1 MDRGDCMDSSLDRAR
16 GCLVGLAVGDAV
28 GTTLEFRP
36 RGSFKPLTDMVGGG
50 HFCLQKGYWTDDTS
64 MALCLSHS
72 LLACQGFNATDQM
85 QRYCD
90 WYDNGYLSSI
100 GNCFDIGTTVSGA
113 LRRFQ
118 KSGNPFSGMTAKWT
132 SGNGSIMRLAPIPI
146 AYRQDTALAVF
157 FAKQSSSTTHRA
169 ELCLDACGLLA
180 AQLVELLQGGDK
192 ESLLRVSYPAQ
203 TDAIATLQQ
212 FDFIDKNYRDLRGTG
227 YVLESLEAALWCF
240 WHTHC
245 YADCILAAANLG
257 DDADTTAAIAGQLAG
272 AYYGYKGI
280 REDWLQHLYWHDE
293 ICALADQL
301 YDLRPTRDDL
311 TPEWPNAATT

>member
-1 MDRGDCMDSSLDRAR
+1 MDKGLDRAR

-64 MALCLSHS
+64 MALCLAHS
-72 LLACQGFNATDQM
+72 LLECKGFNATDQM

-100 GNCFDIGTTVSGA
+100 GNCFDIGTTVSSA

-118 KSGNPFSGMTAKWT
+118 KNGNPFSGMKATWT

-146 AYRQDTALAVF
+146 AYMHDAEQAIHYAR
-157 FAKQSSSTTHRA
+157 QSSRTTHGA
-169 ELCLDACGLLA
+169 ALCLDACGWMS
-180 AQLVELLQGGDK
+180 AQLLDLLQGGDK
-192 ESLLRVSYPAQ
+192 ASLLRVSYPAQ
-203 TDAIATLQQ
+203 TEAIATLQQ
-212 FDFIDKNYRDLRGTG
+212 FDFLDKNYRDLKGTG

-257 DDADTTAAIAGQLAG
+257 DDADTTAAVAGQLAG
-272 AYYGYKGI
+272 AYYGYQGI
-280 REDWLQHLYWHDE
+280 REDWCQHLYWHDE
-293 ICALADQL
+293 ICELSDKL
-301 YDLRPTRDDL
+301 YYLQPAAEEL
-311 TPEWPNAATT
+311 TPEWPNAAAT

>member
-1 MDRGDCMDSSLDRAR
+1 MDKGLDRAR

-64 MALCLSHS
+64 MALCLAHS
-72 LLACQGFNATDQM
+72 LLVCEGFNATDQM

-100 GNCFDIGTTVSGA
+100 GNCFDIGTTVSSA

-118 KSGNPFSGMTAKWT
+118 KNGNPFSGMKATWT

-146 AYRQDTALAVF
+146 AYMHDAAQAIHYAR
-157 FAKQSSSTTHRA
+157 QSSRTTHGA
-169 ELCLDACGLLA
+169 ALCLDACGWMS
-180 AQLVELLQGGDK
+180 AQLLDLLQGGNK
-192 ESLLRVSYPAQ
+192 ESLLRVSYLAQ
-203 TDAIATLQQ
+203 TEAIATLQQ
-212 FDFIDKNYRDLRGTG
+212 FDFLDKNYRDLKGTG

-257 DDADTTAAIAGQLAG
+257 DDADTTAAVAGQLAG
-272 AYYGYKGI
+272 AYYGYQGI
-280 REDWLQHLYWHDE
+280 REDWCQHLYWHDE
-293 ICALADQL
+293 ICELSDKL
-301 YDLRPTRDDL
+301 YYLQPAGEEL

>member
-1 MDRGDCMDSSLDRAR
+1 MDEGLDRAR

-64 MALCLSHS
+64 MALCLAHS
-72 LLACQGFNATDQM
+72 LLECEGFNAADQM

-118 KSGNPFSGMTAKWT
+118 KNGNPFSGMKATWT

-146 AYRQDTALAVF
+146 AYQHDAEQVVYYAR
-157 FAKQSSSTTHRA
+157 QSSRTTHGA
-169 ELCLDACGLLA
+169 HLCLDACGWMS
-180 AQLVELLQGGDK
+180 AQLLYLLQGGDK
-192 ESLLRVSYPAQ
+192 ASLLQVSYPAQ
-203 TDAIATLQQ
+203 TEAIATLQQ
-212 FDFIDKNYRDLRGTG
+212 FDFLDKNYRDLKGTG

-240 WHTHC
+240 WHTHS

-257 DDADTTAAIAGQLAG
+257 DDADTTAAVAGQLAG
-272 AYYGYKGI
+272 AYYGYQGI
-280 REDWLQHLYWHDE
+280 REDWRQHLYWHDE
-293 ICALADQL
+293 ICALSDQL
-301 YDLRPTRDDL
+301 YYLQPTRDDL
-311 TPEWPNAATT
+311 TPEWRNASAT

>member
-1 MDRGDCMDSSLDRAR
+1 MDKQLDRAR

-64 MALCLSHS
+64 MALCLAHS
-72 LLACQGFNATDQM
+72 LIACNGFNAADQM

-100 GNCFDIGTTVSGA
+100 GNCFDIGTTVSSA

-118 KSGNPFSGMTAKWT
+118 KNGNPFSGMTAAWT

-146 AYRQDTALAVF
+146 AYMHHREHAIHYAR
-157 FAKQSSSTTHRA
+157 QSSRTTHA
-169 ELCLDACGLLA
+169 SPLCLDSCSWLASLL
-180 AQLVELLQGGDK
+180 VNLLNGGDK
-192 ESLLRVSYPAQ
+192 SSVLSVSYPAQ
-203 TDAIATLQQ
+203 TDAIATLQRYE
-212 FDFIDKNYRDLRGTG
+212 FLEKNYRDLKGSG

-240 WHTHC
+240 WHTHS

-257 DDADTTAAIAGQLAG
+257 DDADTTAAVAGQLAG
-272 AYYGYKGI
+272 AYYGYSGI
-280 REDWLQHLYWHDE
+280 RADWLQHLHWHDE
-293 ICALADQL
+293 IHMLSAQL
-301 YDLRPTRDDL
+301 YHLQPTPQDL
-311 TPEWPNAATT
+311 TPEWLHAIAP

>member
-1 MDRGDCMDSSLDRAR
+1 MDKGLDRAR

-36 RGSFKPLTDMVGGG
+36 RGSFQPLTDMVGGG

-64 MALCLSHS
+64 MALCLAHS
-72 LLACQGFNATDQM
+72 LLECEGFNATDQM

-100 GNCFDIGTTVSGA
+100 GHCFDIGTTVSSA

-118 KSGNPFSGMTAKWT
+118 KNGNLFSGMKATWT

-146 AYRQDTALAVF
+146 AYMHDADRAIHYAR
-157 FAKQSSSTTHRA
+157 QSSRTTHGA
-169 ELCLDACGLLA
+169 ALCLDACGWMS
-180 AQLVELLQGGDK
+180 AQLLDLLQGGDK

-203 TDAIATLQQ
+203 TEAIATLQQ
-212 FDFIDKNYRDLRGTG
+212 FDFLDKNYRDLKGTG

-257 DDADTTAAIAGQLAG
+257 DDADTTAAVAGQLAG
-272 AYYGYKGI
+272 AYYGYQGI
-280 REDWLQHLYWHDE
+280 REDWCQHLYWHDE
-293 ICALADQL
+293 ICELSDQL
-301 YDLRPTRDDL
+301 YYLQPACEEL